1 MKISKVKIKAEC
13 ESNVNLK
20 PLRRLFAYILDFFV
34 GLIIASFLFVI
45 CDLTSNS
52 IPSVSNRSTELS
64 KLQANLY
71 SYVYDSKLDVET
83 ANGMKGS
90 IDISYDYVKAL
101 TYNSLE
107 NKDDI
112 SSSIYS
118 ADFVN
123 NIKENSKYYDNLN
136 YYYTEFKIKNIS
148 NYSNESQA
156 NSGEE
161 YFLKI
166 YFEDSEI
173 SSYFES
179 NLTYPVLK
187 ANNAKAINEYLQNSN
202 YEVGKQIHDNLVN
215 HYNNLLL
222 EACDDLEN
230 NYLPY
235 FNDFNSYTNIS
246 NELFEIR
253 VYEVLIS
260 YIISCLLCYFV
271 FPMCFKNGRTISYRC
286 MQISSCTYQG
296 YKIKWYNNL
305 ISCFM
310 KLLCYGYIPLVIVGI
325 IYGSQSVSLFTV
337 VVLGFVNLFGFAI
350 FSLLLSIL
358 SYLFSLFLRKQS
370 FSEIVANIVLKDTR
384 EFIVTNKKD
393 NQIKEVEDNSKGL
406 D

>member
-52 IPSVSNRSTELS
+52 ITSVSNRSAELS

-71 SYVYDSKLDVET
+71 SYVYTSKLDVET

-118 ADFVN
+118 ADFIK
-123 NIKENSKYYDNLN
+123 NIEENSKYYDNLY
-136 YYYTEFKIKNIS
+136 YYYTDFKVNNIS
-148 NYSNESQA
+148 NYSNESKT

-179 NLTYPVLK
+179 NLTYPILK
-187 ANNAKAINEYLQNSN
+187 ANNADAINEYYQNSN

-215 HYNNLLL
+215 HYNSLIL

-235 FNDFNSYTNIS
+235 FNDFNSYTTIS

-260 YIISCLLCYFV
+260 YLIACLLCYFV
-271 FPMCFKNGRTISYRC
+271 FPMCFKDGRTISYRC

-325 IYGSQSVSLFTV
+325 IYGSQSVSLFTI
-337 VVLGFVNLFGFAI
+337 VVLGFINLLGFAI

-358 SYLFSLFLRKQS
+358 SYVFSLFLRKQS
-370 FSEIVANIVLKDTR
+370 FSEIVSNMVLKDTR
-384 EFIVTNKKD
+384 EFIVINKKD

>member
-34 GLIIASFLFVI
+34 GLIITSFLFVI

-52 IPSVSNRSTELS
+52 IPSVFNRSTELS

-123 NIKENSKYYDNLN
+123 NIKENSKYYDNLY
-136 YYYTEFKIKNIS
+136 YYYTDFKATNIS
-148 NYSNESQA
+148 NYSEQN
-156 NSGEE
+156 NYGEAD
-161 YFLKI
+161 FIDI
-166 YFEDSEI
+166 YFENSEI

-202 YEVGKQIHDNLVN
+202 YEVGKQIYDNLEIIIYHILTILIVI
-215 HYNNLLL
+215 LIFLM
-222 EACDDLEN
+222 
-230 NYLPY
+230 NYL
-235 FNDFNSYTNIS
+235 
-246 NELFEIR
+246 
-253 VYEVLIS
+253 
-260 YIISCLLCYFV
+260 
-271 FPMCFKNGRTISYRC
+271 K
-286 MQISSCTYQG
+286 
-296 YKIKWYNNL
+296 
-305 ISCFM
+305 
-310 KLLCYGYIPLVIVGI
+310 
-325 IYGSQSVSLFTV
+325 
-337 VVLGFVNLFGFAI
+337 
-350 FSLLLSIL
+350 
-358 SYLFSLFLRKQS
+358 
-370 FSEIVANIVLKDTR
+370 
-384 EFIVTNKKD
+384 
-393 NQIKEVEDNSKGL
+393 
-406 D
+406 